1 MTLSSKYKDFFKTEE
16 WGSLEL
22 YKREAV
28 SVFQKNWDIDAAN
41 FSDMLKRS
49 LSATKN
55 LLVSQSNYPGKM
67 IQVMAEW
74 APDEIRSMFK
84 ALYDEERKCL

>member
-22 YKREAV
+22 YKWEAV

-55 LLVSQSNYPGKM
+55 LLVSQSNDPGKM

>member
-1 MTLSSKYKDFFKTEE
+1 MTLSSKYKAFLKTDV

-22 YKREAV
+22 YKWEAV
-28 SVFQKNWDIDAAN
+28 SVFQKNWDIDATN

-55 LLVSQSNYPGKM
+55 LLVSQSNDPTQNVYLPM
-67 IQVMAEW
+67 QYVILVDYQ
-74 APDEIRSMFK
+74 
-84 ALYDEERKCL
+84 